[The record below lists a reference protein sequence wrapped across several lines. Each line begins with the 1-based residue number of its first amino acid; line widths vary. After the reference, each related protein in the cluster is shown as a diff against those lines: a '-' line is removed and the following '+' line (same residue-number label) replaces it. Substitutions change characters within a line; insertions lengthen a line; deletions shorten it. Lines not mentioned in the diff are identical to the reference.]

1 MKTTETAT
9 PTAAQEVAQVVAQ
22 PTQEAA
28 QAATK
33 TTVIEVVKVATKTEG
48 ITELIKLGYTRREIS
63 DMMGVGYGFVQ
74 NVFAKFAESEEGK
87 LHRYIEIQQQLEAL
101 EAELK
106 GIADQVIETADGKQV
121 RHEKANV
128 TYTFN
133 VKNAKEFT
141 YSPAV
146 TAAENKLKAMKKAEE
161 KDGTATVRLTP
172 HLMLN
177 R

>member
-1 MKTTETAT
+1 MKAAESITAAEATAT
-9 PTAAQEVAQVVAQ
+9 AQTATTAAQS
-22 PTQEAA
+22 TTAA
-28 QAATK
+28 QITETQIVIVSAPTK
-33 TTVIEVVKVATKTEG
+33 TAG

-63 DMMGVGYGFVQ
+63 EKMGVGYGFVQ

-87 LHRYIEIQQQLEAL
+87 LHRYIEIQQQLETL

-146 TAAENKLKAMKKAEE
+146 TAAENKLKAIKKAEE
-161 KDGTATVRLTP
+161 KDGTATARLTP

>member
-1 MKTTETAT
+1 MKATETTT
-9 PTAAQEVAQVVAQ
+9 PAAAPEANVTAQEVAQPTATATTINVVTV
-22 PTQEAA
+22 P
-28 QAATK
+28 TK
-33 TTVIEVVKVATKTEG
+33 TAG

-63 DMMGVGYGFVQ
+63 EMMGVGYGFVQ

-87 LHRYIEIQQQLEAL
+87 LHRYIEIQQQLETL

-106 GIADQVIETADGKQV
+106 GITDQVIETADGKQV

-141 YSPAV
+141 YSPAI

-161 KDGTATVRLTP
+161 KDGTATARLTP

>member
-1 MKTTETAT
+1 MTTTETET
-9 PTAAQEVAQVVAQ
+9 PTAAQEAAQ
-22 PTQEAA
+22 PTATA
-28 QAATK
+28 TTINVVTVPTK
-33 TTVIEVVKVATKTEG
+33 TAG

-63 DMMGVGYGFVQ
+63 EMMGVGYGFVQ
-74 NVFAKFAESEEGK
+74 NVFAKFAESEDGK

-128 TYTFN
+128 TFTFN
-133 VKNAKEFT
+133 VKNTKEFT

-146 TAAENKLKAMKKAEE
+146 KAAENKLKAQKKAEE
-161 KDGTATVRLTP
+161 QDGTATVRLTP

>member
-9 PTAAQEVAQVVAQ
+9 PTAAQEANVTA
-22 PTQEAA
+22 QEAA
-28 QAATK
+28 QPTVTATTINVVTVPTK
-33 TTVIEVVKVATKTEG
+33 TAG

-63 DMMGVGYGFVQ
+63 EMMGVGYGFVQ
-74 NVFAKFAESEEGK
+74 NVFAKFEESEEGK
-87 LHRYIEIQQQLEAL
+87 FHRYIEIQKQLEAL

-106 GIADQVIETADGKQV
+106 GIADAIIETADGKQV

-146 TAAENKLKAMKKAEE
+146 TAAETKLKAMKKAEE